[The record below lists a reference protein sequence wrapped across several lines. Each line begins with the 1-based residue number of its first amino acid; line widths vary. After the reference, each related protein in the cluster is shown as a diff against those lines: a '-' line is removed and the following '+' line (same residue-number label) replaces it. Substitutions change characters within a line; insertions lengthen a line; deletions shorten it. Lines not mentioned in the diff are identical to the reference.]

1 MNDETL
7 KTPEPETGAPAAAT
21 AEAAAAEA
29 GAAGPPLTPELEGAL
44 ETAAA
49 HAPHLKAQVLRTL
62 ADMENLRRRTER
74 EVRDSAQY
82 AITGFARDLLSV
94 SDNLA
99 RAVQSAGDSEDAA
112 VKAVVEG
119 VSMTERELAKVL
131 EKHGVK
137 RIAAEG
143 EKFDP
148 HLHQAMSEVPNPG
161 LRSGTVVQELQSG
174 YVIGERVLRPA
185 LVAVAKG
192 GPKAKAEG

>member
-1 MNDETL
+1 MVAWSCIGVITSWNVTRPD
-7 KTPEPETGAPAAAT
+7 
-21 AEAAAAEA
+21 
-29 GAAGPPLTPELEGAL
+29 PPNLRVL
-44 ETAAA
+44 
-49 HAPHLKAQVLRTL
+49 VLRRL
-62 ADMENLRRRTER
+62 ADMENVPRRTER

-148 HLHQAMSEVPNPG
+148 HLHQAMFEVPNPE
-161 LRSGTVVQELQSG
+161 LPSGTVVQELQSG

-185 LVAVAKG
+185 LVGVAKG

>member
-29 GAAGPPLTPELEGAL
+29 GASAPSLTAELEAAL
-44 ETAAA
+44 ETARADAA
-49 HAPHLKAQVLRTL
+49 NLKDQVLRTL

-119 VSMTERELAKVL
+119 VSLTERELAKVL

-148 HLHQAMSEVPNPG
+148 HLHQAMFEVPNPE
-161 LRSGTVVQELQSG
+161 LPSGTVVQELQSG

-185 LVAVAKG
+185 LVGVAKG

>member
-7 KTPEPETGAPAAAT
+7 KTSEPETGAPTQAT
-21 AEAAAAEA
+21 AGAAAADV
-29 GAAGPPLTPELEGAL
+29 GASAPSLTAELEAAL
-44 ETAAA
+44 ETARADAA
-49 HAPHLKAQVLRTL
+49 NLKDQVLRTL

-94 SDNLA
+94 SDNLT

-148 HLHQAMSEVPNPG
+148 HLHQAMFEVPNPE
-161 LRSGTVVQELQSG
+161 LPSGTVVQELQSG
-174 YVIGERVLRPA
+174 YVIGDRVLRPA
-185 LVAVAKG
+185 LVGVAKG

>member
-7 KTPEPETGAPAAAT
+7 KNPEPDTGAPEAAT
-21 AEAAAAEA
+21 AAAAEV
-29 GAAGPPLTPELEGAL
+29 GASAPPLTAELEAAL
-44 ETAAA
+44 EAARA
-49 HAPHLKAQVLRTL
+49 DAANLKDQVLRTL

-74 EVRDSAQY
+74 EVRESALY

-99 RAVQSAGDSEDAA
+99 RALQSAGDNEDPA

-143 EKFDP
+143 QKFDP
-148 HLHQAMSEVPNPG
+148 NLHQAMFEVPNPD
-161 LRSGTVVQELQSG
+161 LVSGTVVQELQSG

-185 LVAVAKG
+185 LVGVAKG
-192 GPKAKAEG
+192 GPKVKAEG

>member
-29 GAAGPPLTPELEGAL
+29 GASAPSLTAELEAAL
-44 ETAAA
+44 ETARADAA
-49 HAPHLKAQVLRTL
+49 NLKDQVLRTL

-94 SDNLA
+94 SDNLT

-148 HLHQAMSEVPNPG
+148 HLHQAMFEVPNPE
-161 LRSGTVVQELQSG
+161 LPSGTVVQELQSG

-185 LVAVAKG
+185 LVGVAKG